1 MKSIGIFSII
11 VSIMVLSSCSFSG
24 NKKSTQDFY
33 IVESLLTRVISSIEH
48 DGVTNFEF
56 YSIGDTVIVNTYYDF
71 ENSFGNGPNII
82 GFNSDK
88 MIPRNTNGISF
99 SDSNYYD
106 SYERFVIRDLKRVSL
121 SSEE

>member
-24 NKKSTQDFY
+24 DRKPSQDFY
-33 IVESLLTRVISSIEH
+33 IVESLHTGIISSIEH

-56 YSIGDTVIVNTYYDF
+56 YSIGDTVIVNNFYDF
-71 ENSFGNGPNII
+71 ENSFGVGPNII

-88 MIPRNTNGISF
+88 MIPKNTNEISY
-99 SDSNYYD
+99 SDSNYFD
-106 SYERFVIRDLKRVSL
+106 SYERFVIRDKKRVSL